1 MFSAQDSEETG
12 SGLLS
17 VLFLSQAER
26 EEKKD
31 DKAGFQNLLVTTRL
45 RNETRE
51 AVTQER
57 MRA

>member
-17 VLFLSQAER
+17 VLFLFQAER
-26 EEKKD
+26 EDKKD
-31 DKAGFQNLLVTTRL
+31 DKAGIQNLLVTTRS
-45 RNETRE
+45 RNETRK